1 MRDTVLG
8 VPVTKIRGLSA
19 LSWPPLYGTYHLH
32 QDPGER
38 YLGPWAQYTFP
49 QKEHLGHNQFL
60 EWQRIKWRT
69 NQKPGFLSRVYA
81 GIYGA

>member
-8 VPVTKIRGLSA
+8 VPVTKIRALSA

-49 QKEHLGHNQFL
+49 QKEHLGHNWFSGMIESQ
-60 EWQRIKWRT
+60 IS
-69 NQKPGFLSRVYA
+69 NQSKAWVPFKGLCR
-81 GIYGA
+81 GL